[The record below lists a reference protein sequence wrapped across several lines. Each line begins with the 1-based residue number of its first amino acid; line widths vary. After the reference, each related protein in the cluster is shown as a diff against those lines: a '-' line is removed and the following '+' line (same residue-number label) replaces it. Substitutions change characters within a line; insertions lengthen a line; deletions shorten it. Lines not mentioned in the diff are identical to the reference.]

1 MSGRLPIAAGASS
14 ETSGWL
20 ELTPD
25 YRCNHRCL
33 GCGATDAGPALD
45 ARAMVRA
52 MAQAR
57 REGIAQ
63 LWIGGGEPTLR
74 ADLLPL
80 VREARRR
87 GFSRIRLQT
96 NGAML
101 AYEELVARLAAAGLT
116 EVSFSV
122 KGPDAATHDR
132 LSRAEGAFELL
143 QRALEHVRAHGL
155 GAEADLLVYRSTS
168 AQIPAMVRALH
179 ERGVDRF
186 RVWMMAPDP
195 SDAEAL
201 AEEPRW
207 SEVAAGVE
215 AALALGLSA
224 EPEHVVSLH
233 SPPCTLDDPRARFY
247 APALGLVVHDASG
260 HRFRLEES
268 AIEGG
273 TFTPRCAGCG
283 LRGRCN
289 GVRAEYVGRHGD
301 GELRPRARSSGHG
314 AKGG

>member
-1 MSGRLPIAAGASS
+1 MSVRLPIVSVRLPIATEGGPA
-14 ETSGWL
+14 GWL

-33 GCGATDAGPALD
+33 GCGAIDGGPALD

-52 MAQAR
+52 MAEAR
-57 REGIAQ
+57 REGVAQ

-74 ADLLPL
+74 PDLLPL
-80 VREARRR
+80 VREAKRR

-101 AYEELVARLAAAGLT
+101 AYEDFVARLADAGLT

-122 KGPDAATHDR
+122 KGPDAATHDHF
-132 LSRAEGAFELL
+132 SRAEGAFELL
-143 QRALEHVRAHGL
+143 LRGIDHVRTQGL
-155 GAEADLLVYRSTS
+155 AAEADLLVYRSTS
-168 AQIPAMVRALH
+168 ARIPAMVRELH
-179 ERGVDRF
+179 ARGVGRF
-186 RVWMMAPDP
+186 RVWMMAPDA
-195 SDAEAL
+195 SDPEAL

-215 AALALGLSA
+215 AALALGLS
-224 EPEHVVSLH
+224 EDPEHVVSLH

-260 HRFRLEES
+260 HRFRLEDSE
-268 AIEGG
+268 IEGG
-273 TFTPRCAGCG
+273 TFTPRCEGCG
-283 LRGRCN
+283 LRDRCN
-289 GVRAEYVGRHGD
+289 GVRAAYVGRHGD
-301 GELRPRARSSGHG
+301 GELRPNRDTE
-314 AKGG
+314 